1 MENSKTMEW
10 TTILFKFKEHIIKYL
25 FFGWL
30 IPFMLKTKIGI
41 VILTFIRN
49 IWYLILNPKIIFSL
63 SIVLNFSEEIDEEYV
78 LEFLNNSLNKA
89 LKNFGCTIINNR
101 LNFKE
106 LTFDIDTDNQNEDS
120 KYRIIIRGNQNNLT
134 YRDFRN
140 FTKKRYLLNFLK
152 IISKSALSCFSSNEV
167 NILYQINFM
176 FLESKNN
183 FFINERLSSLKN
195 LSDANIN
202 VNLIVEDYNTQ
213 AYINATKEKLCIS
226 CFNDIEEFNTVI
238 ILYSPII

>member
-1 MENSKTMEW
+1 MEW